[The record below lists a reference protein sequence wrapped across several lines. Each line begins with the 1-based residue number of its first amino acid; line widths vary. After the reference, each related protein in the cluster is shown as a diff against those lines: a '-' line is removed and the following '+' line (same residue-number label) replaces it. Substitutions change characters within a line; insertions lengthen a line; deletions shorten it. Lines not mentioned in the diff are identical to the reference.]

1 MSGQSVETLELV
13 VDREHNGG
21 ETFLEFVASLSR
33 GTRLFKKYG
42 QARDFLWETPDGRI
56 RVHELLFP
64 KIFWI
69 IPSIYS
75 FLYFDH

>member
-42 QARDFLWETPDGRI
+42 QARETADGRI

-69 IPSIYS
+69 VPSIYS
-75 FLYFDH
+75 FLHFDH

>member
-21 ETFLEFVASLSR
+21 ETFLEFVVSF
-33 GTRLFKKYG
+33 TRLFKKYG
-42 QARDFLWETPDGRI
+42 QARDFLWETADGRI

-64 KIFWI
+64 KIF
-69 IPSIYS
+69 
-75 FLYFDH
+75 

>member
-21 ETFLEFVASLSR
+21 ETFLEFVASLS
-33 GTRLFKKYG
+33 TRLFKKYG

-56 RVHELLFP
+56 RVTVSKNFLNCPFDLFV
-64 KIFWI
+64 
-69 IPSIYS
+69 PSLRS
-75 FLYFDH
+75 LT

>member
-42 QARDFLWETPDGRI
+42 QAREKADGRI

-69 IPSIYS
+69 IPSTYY
-75 FLYFDH
+75 FLHFDH